1 MKSSL
6 MAKTYHFFPQ
16 TLHKGSRNKIK
27 IVSDQSLPHSKKLA
41 ASSQMACKFGK
52 VNCKRLF
59 IKLKANE
66 SHRPKLVK
74 YEDPNCQTHIRRTKT
89 FSLYNYKKQITKL

>member
-16 TLHKGSRNKIK
+16 TLHKGSRNKTK

-41 ASSQMACKFGK
+41 ASSQMASIFGK
-52 VNCKRLF
+52 VKFSIFRLRKH
-59 IKLKANE
+59 ISHTGHGSLKYLWNLQTSVYKTE
-66 SHRPKLVK
+66 S
-74 YEDPNCQTHIRRTKT
+74 Q
-89 FSLYNYKKQITKL
+89 